1 VKQTLILSEVL
12 KTSFFLLLQIKKASG
27 NQIREIVATGFGR
40 FQMDSA
46 PRRKQYGCT

>member
-1 VKQTLILSEVL
+1 MKQTLILSQVL
-12 KTSFFLLLQIKKASG
+12 KTIFLLLQIKKASG